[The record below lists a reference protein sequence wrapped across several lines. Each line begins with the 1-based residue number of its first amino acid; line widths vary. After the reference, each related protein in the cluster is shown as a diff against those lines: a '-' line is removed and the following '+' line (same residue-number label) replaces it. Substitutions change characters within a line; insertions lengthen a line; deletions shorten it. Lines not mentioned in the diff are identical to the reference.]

1 MLSEIKTRYSQ
12 SLKRSET
19 FLKSKKTTVKSSS
32 ITSTRELCLL
42 RNQAECPICAIKF
55 SGKNHNTEHI
65 HPRALG
71 GLNVDE
77 NKIQMCTA
85 CNNSRNLTM
94 QSLLGNPPYYKNYQ
108 NIKADVN
115 EFILWSEVT
124 ADDGLLAGS
133 VFRRAQEIFTEARFA
148 NSEPPIPQR
157 AYGRFSTWDKEDPPN
172 LKLNKVPFTNV
183 ESKSKPVPSKPGA
196 ITRFF
201 DWIFDYKP
209 PKTKSSPESH
219 QNPKTKNNSSRIDD
233 NELSKE
239 SELNPKHFDKS
250 NSQVKFQLL
259 DWIKLNWKDEES
271 YPLLKDAILTH
282 EEKNNRGRNLKD
294 ILKEDFDIP
303 KSWTIAK
310 RVSYWNELILG
321 EVKTEH
327 DASDSKKN
335 QRGKVDGYRVIT
347 YLNSSSKGLRYPKEP
362 KQFAL
367 SWDWFIENAMNYT
380 TYQDCLGGLKEA
392 DILPKSRGVIVLRTI
407 LRAYCSDGS
416 FESLSE
422 QDLHKDK
429 GIILDEILRSFK
441 SSLADQTNLVYILER
456 EKFMVEIEDY
466 FRHVIREFETD
477 NEQGKFKLL
486 DWLKLNWKGQES
498 YPLLKDAILTHE
510 EKNNGGRSL
519 KDILKNDFN
528 IPKNWTIAKKAS
540 YWNELVS

>member
-19 FLKSKKTTVKSSS
+19 FLAPKKTTPKSSS

-71 GLNVDE
+71 GLNNDE

-85 CNNSRNLTM
+85 CNHSRNLTM
-94 QSLLGNPPYYKNYQ
+94 QSMLGNPPYYKNYQ
-108 NIKADVN
+108 SIKADVD

-124 ADDGLLAGS
+124 ADDGFLAGS
-133 VFRRAQEIFTEARFA
+133 VFPRAQEIFTEARFA
-148 NSEPPIPQR
+148 NTEPPMPKR
-157 AYGRFSTWDKEDPPN
+157 AYGRFSTWDKDDPPN
-172 LKLNKVPFTNV
+172 LNFNKVSVSNV
-183 ESKSKPVPSKPGA
+183 KSKNKPLSTKTSVF
-196 ITRFF
+196 TRFF
-201 DWIFDYKP
+201 DWIFDYQS
-209 PKTKSSPESH
+209 PKAKANQRGH
-219 QNPKTKNNSSRIDD
+219 QNPKTNNNSIRIDD
-233 NELSKE
+233 NELPKKEPNRSKNGL
-239 SELNPKHFDKS
+239 SVSSNTTNPSH
-250 NSQVKFQLL
+250 
-259 DWIKLNWKDEES
+259 
-271 YPLLKDAILTH
+271 
-282 EEKNNRGRNLKD
+282 
-294 ILKEDFDIP
+294 
-303 KSWTIAK
+303 
-310 RVSYWNELILG
+310 RVN
-321 EVKTEH
+321 
-327 DASDSKKN
+327 
-335 QRGKVDGYRVIT
+335 GYRVIT
-347 YLNSSSKGLRYPKEP
+347 YLNSSAKGLRYPKEP

-380 TYQDCLGGLKEA
+380 TFQDCLGGLKEA

-422 QDLHKDK
+422 QDLHKGKD
-429 GIILDEILRSFK
+429 IVLDEILRSLK
-441 SSLADQTNLVYILER
+441 SSLTDQTNFVYILER

-466 FRHVIREFETD
+466 FRHVIRAFETD

-498 YPLLKDAILTHE
+498 YPLLKDAILAHE
-510 EKNNGGRSL
+510 EKNNAGRSL
-519 KDILKNDFN
+519 KDILKDDFD

-540 YWNELVS
+540 YWKDLM